1 MHSPAAAR
9 DGDLEKVGRD
19 ALMQEASFSW
29 RGLTLVTPDKVIPNA
44 GLSVAHGRITAL
56 DMRRDGASF
65 DLHGYLAYPGLL
77 NAHDHLLGTWW
88 PRVAPNRPYN
98 NVYEWLADYEQSPVV
113 EERGRNTTRD
123 VYDLGAYRN
132 LIAGTT
138 TVADHYKRLGEDDFY
153 AQYPVHVLHK
163 YGRTWTTRETTAWG
177 DDIQVEYRRAIRLGQ
192 PYIVHIAEGCDDKVA
207 KEMDLLR
214 ERGAIGRNT
223 LLIHGI
229 ALRPQD
235 MALIAAQGSSV
246 CWCPASNLFLY
257 GRTADIAS
265 LLRAGANVALGTD
278 SAMTGSYNVLAELR
292 AARDAYRTQTA
303 TNPSPRWLV
312 EMVTTRAAYA
322 LVLGARRGRIAVG
335 YEADLVVVPDRGEE
349 PYTTLIE
356 SRPSEIAL
364 VVRGGVP
371 MYGDQTFYDL
381 FARLTPTFT
390 PISVSGRPKLIAG
403 DLPGLL
409 RRLSQNVGRPL
420 DFPFLPCRQI
430 GSEMNPG

>member
-1 MHSPAAAR
+1 
-9 DGDLEKVGRD
+9 
-19 ALMQEASFSW
+19 MQEATFSW

-44 GLSVAHGRITAL
+44 GLSVARGRIASL
-56 DMRRDGASF
+56 DAGLRHAVF
-65 DLHGYLAYPGLL
+65 DLQGYFAYPGLI

-88 PRVAPNRPYN
+88 PRVAPNRPYR
-98 NVYEWLADYEQSPVV
+98 NVYAWLADYEQSPVV
-113 EERGRNTTRD
+113 QERGRNTTRD
-123 VYDLGAYRN
+123 VYSLGAYRN

-138 TVADHYKRLGEDDFY
+138 TVADHYKRLGEHDFY
-153 AQYPVHVLHK
+153 TQYPIHILHE

-192 PYIVHIAEGCDDKVA
+192 PYIVHIAEGRDDQVA
-207 KEMDLLR
+207 EELDLLQAR
-214 ERGAIGRNT
+214 SAIGRNT
-223 LLIHGI
+223 LLVHGI

-257 GRTADIAS
+257 GRTADIPS

-278 SAMTGSYNVLAELR
+278 SAMTGSHNLLAELR
-292 AARDAYRTQTA
+292 AARDAYRAQTA
-303 TNPSPRWLV
+303 ANPSPRWLV
-312 EMVTTRAAYA
+312 EMATTRAAYA

-335 YEADLVVVPDRGEE
+335 YEADLIIVPDRGDE

-371 MYGDQTFYDL
+371 VYGDQTFYDL
-381 FARLTPTFT
+381 FAQLTPTFT

-403 DLPGLL
+403 DLPELL
-409 RRLSQNVGRPL
+409 HRLSQNVGRTL
-420 DFPFLPCRQI
+420 DFPFLPCRPL
-430 GSEMNPG
+430 GSEINPG

>member
-1 MHSPAAAR
+1 
-9 DGDLEKVGRD
+9 
-19 ALMQEASFSW
+19 MQEGTFGW
-29 RGLTLVTPDKVIPNA
+29 RGVTLVTPDKVIRNA
-44 GLSVAHGRITAL
+44 GLSVAHGRIASL
-56 DMRRDGASF
+56 DASGSSAARD
-65 DLHGYLAYPGLL
+65 LRGYLVYPGLL

-88 PRVAPNRPYN
+88 PRVAPNRPYG
-98 NVYEWLADYEQSPVV
+98 NVYQWLADYEKSPVIG
-113 EERGRNTTRD
+113 ERGQTATRD
-123 VYDLGAYRN
+123 IYALGAYRN

-138 TVADHYKRLGEDDFY
+138 TVADHYKRLGEHDFY
-153 AQYPVHVLHK
+153 AQYPVHVLHE
-163 YGRTWTTRETTAWG
+163 YGRTWTMRQTTAWG
-177 DDIQVEYRRAIRLGQ
+177 DDIQTEYRRSIRLGQ
-192 PYIVHIAEGCDDKVA
+192 PYIVHVAEGCDDQVA
-207 KEMDLLR
+207 QEMDLLR

-246 CWCPASNLFLY
+246 CWCPASNLFLF
-257 GRTADIAS
+257 GRTADIAA
-265 LLRAGANVALGTD
+265 LVRAGANVTLGTD
-278 SAMTGSYNVLAELR
+278 SVMTGSCNLLAELR
-292 AARDAYRTQTA
+292 AARKAYRAQTA
-303 TNPSPRWLV
+303 ANPSPRWLV

-335 YEADLVVVPDRGEE
+335 YEADLVVVPDRGDE

-364 VVRGGVP
+364 VTRGGVP

-381 FARLTPTFT
+381 FAHLTPTFA
-390 PISVSGRPKLIAG
+390 PISVSGKPKLIAG

-409 RRLSQNVGRPL
+409 RRLSENVGRTL
-420 DFPFLPCRQI
+420 DFPFLPCRQL